1 MILDGVSFGVLWF
14 TFFLDS
20 PVSLYDMPSSSLP
33 MPILNNMKPEEEN
46 VFQYCEM
53 QERTHEPRSIL
64 NNRQNCSWDAEVPA
78 AEIAAESTQPDP
90 YLCQLN
96 PGEKPLFFPTATAHT
111 EKCVPLLWRTEL
123 CFSKCFSGSL
133 RGTHLLFGFY
143 WVIITFLLPY
153 FLHRSKAKH
162 STGKHTVYNFDFFY
176 PRTPSPCAAGVKHCT
191 ILLASKAMCIYCL
204 IHLEQPHQLME

>member
-78 AEIAAESTQPDP
+78 AEIAAESTQSDP

-111 EKCVPLLWRTEL
+111 LRNVFLSSGELNCVSQSVFQALSEALT
-123 CFSKCFSGSL
+123 CFLAFIGS
-133 RGTHLLFGFY
+133 
-143 WVIITFLLPY
+143 
-153 FLHRSKAKH
+153 
-162 STGKHTVYNFDFFY
+162 
-176 PRTPSPCAAGVKHCT
+176 
-191 ILLASKAMCIYCL
+191 
-204 IHLEQPHQLME
+204 